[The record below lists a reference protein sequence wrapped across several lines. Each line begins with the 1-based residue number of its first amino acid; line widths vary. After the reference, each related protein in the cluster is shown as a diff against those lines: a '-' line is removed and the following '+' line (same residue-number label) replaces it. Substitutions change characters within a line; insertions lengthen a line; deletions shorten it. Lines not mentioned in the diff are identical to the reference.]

1 MRKIGTAFMA
11 ITMIFSA
18 VAVPTFASA
27 QQNGPI
33 PYIQDRDRVRP
44 EDRRPDY
51 RTDDR
56 RFDDRRHNARR
67 DEPRRHHDG
76 RRNDDVAIGI
86 LGLAAG
92 AIIGG
97 AIVDDRSHNDRRYA
111 PPPPPPPRFRP
122 PVREYRYGFIRPWS
136 PEWYRWCSNR
146 YRSFDPRS
154 GTYIGTDGYRQFCD
168 ANR

>member
-1 MRKIGTAFMA
+1 MT
-11 ITMIFSA
+11 FSA
-18 VAVPTFASA
+18 VAVPSLASA

-33 PYIQDRDRVRP
+33 PYIQDRERIRP
-44 EDRRPDY
+44 EDRRPEF
-51 RTDDR
+51 RPDDHR
-56 RFDDRRHNARR
+56 HYDRRHDARR

-76 RRNDDVAIGI
+76 RRNRDDDLAIGI

-97 AIVDDRSHNDRRYA
+97 AIVDDRRYE
-111 PPPPPPPRFRP
+111 PPPRFRP
-122 PVREYRYGFIRPWS
+122 PVREYHYGFIRPWS

-146 YRSFDPRS
+146 YRSFDPRT
-154 GTYIGTDGYRQFCD
+154 GTFIATDGVLQFCD